1 VDSCRGTIQDFELS
15 VAITMNQETLSRRR
29 FCQIAGSGLLLAPTL
44 MRAQAQSSSQ
54 LTAREVVARIR
65 KNIGVPWRTPTAD
78 EFKIGD
84 PDAPITGITT
94 TFMSTLGLLE
104 RSQSAGHNFVITH
117 EPTFWSAADV
127 VADLRDDPL
136 YQYKV
141 DFLERNKMVVWR
153 FHDHWHARR
162 PDGIFAGWDKTMGWS
177 NYAVPGVNPFSH
189 EYAVPETS
197 FQELARDM
205 QAKLKMRS
213 MRLVGDPKLRVT
225 RAGHAG
231 HYITQCMS
239 VLPRVDVLL
248 VFESREWEAAEYV
261 RDAIAAGQK
270 KALIQLPH
278 EGGEEAGMDECARW
292 LRTFVSEVPIE
303 FIPSGDPFWRPA

>member
-1 VDSCRGTIQDFELS
+1 MTERTV
-15 VAITMNQETLSRRR
+15 SRRQ
-29 FCQIAGSGLLLAPTL
+29 FCQLAGSGLLLAPAL
-44 MRAQAQSSSQ
+44 MRARSSSR
-54 LTAREVVARIR
+54 LTAREVVERIG

-104 RSQSAGHNFVITH
+104 RSVAAGNNFVITH

-127 VADLRDDPL
+127 VSDLRDDPL
-136 YQYKV
+136 YEHKV
-141 DFLERNKMVVWR
+141 NFLEKNKMVVWR

-162 PDGIFAGWDKTMGWS
+162 PDGIFTGWNKTMGWE
-177 NYAVPGVNPFSH
+177 NYTVAGANPFSH
-189 EYAVPETS
+189 EYVVPETS
-197 FQELARDM
+197 FEELARDM
-205 QAKLKMRS
+205 QAKLKTSS

-225 RAGHAG
+225 RVGNGG
-231 HYITQCMS
+231 HYISQCMAA
-239 VLPRVDVLL
+239 LPRIDVLI
-248 VFESREWEAAEYV
+248 VFECRDWEAAEYV

-292 LRTFVSEVPIE
+292 LHTFVSEVPIR
-303 FIPSGDPFWRPA
+303 FIPSGDPFWILA

>member
-1 VDSCRGTIQDFELS
+1 MSRRTI
-15 VAITMNQETLSRRR
+15 SRRR
-29 FCQIAGSGLLLAPTL
+29 FCQLAGSGLLLAPSL
-44 MRAQAQSSSQ
+44 MRAQSSAE
-54 LTAREVVARIR
+54 LTAREVVTRIR

-94 TFMSTLGLLE
+94 TFMSTLSLLE
-104 RSQSAGHNFVITH
+104 RSQAAGHNFVITH
-117 EPTFWSAADV
+117 EPTFWSAVDV

-136 YQYKV
+136 YRYKV
-141 DFLERNKMVVWR
+141 NFLERNKMVVWR

-162 PDGIFAGWDKTMGWS
+162 PDGIFAGWNRTMGWDA
-177 NYAVPGVNPFSH
+177 YAVAGVNGFSH
-189 EYAVPETS
+189 EYVVPETS
-197 FQELARDM
+197 FEELSREI
-205 QAKLKMRS
+205 QSKLKMRS
-213 MRLVGDPKLRVT
+213 MRLVGDPKMRVT
-225 RAGHAG
+225 RVGHGG
-231 HYITQCMS
+231 HYISQCMA
-239 VLPRVDVLL
+239 VLPKVDVLI

-261 RDAIAAGQK
+261 RDAVAAGQK